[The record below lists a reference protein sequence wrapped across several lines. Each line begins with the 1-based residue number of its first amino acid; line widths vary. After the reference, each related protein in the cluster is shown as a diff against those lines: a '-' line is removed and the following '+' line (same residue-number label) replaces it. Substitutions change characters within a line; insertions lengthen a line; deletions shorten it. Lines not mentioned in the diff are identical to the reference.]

1 MKTQFLAIVL
11 LPVICA
17 MAQDDE
23 TKCCCTTY
31 DTSVCLVTVLKNI
44 DTRLHETYEQA
55 LKASQRYSDQ
65 DVVNLKDAERKW
77 ITYKEAACKAEYELW
92 GRVSG
97 GPNAHAMCII
107 RLTKLRIIDLKSTY
121 LEH

>member
-1 MKTQFLAIVL
+1 M
-11 LPVICA
+11 
-17 MAQDDE
+17 
-23 TKCCCTTY
+23 
-31 DTSVCLVTVLKNI
+31 LKNI